1 MCGKPVGLGAYRTR
15 GRLGSAM
22 GLSPPGM
29 EFRLRLILPC
39 KVPSSGSISP
49 RAMLSRVQDERSA
62 AMAIEPPAGRI
73 TAEEFL
79 RLSSASDKR
88 LELVNG
94 EIVEISPIG

>member
-1 MCGKPVGLGAYRTR
+1 
-15 GRLGSAM
+15 
-22 GLSPPGM
+22 
-29 EFRLRLILPC
+29 
-39 KVPSSGSISP
+39 
-49 RAMLSRVQDERSA
+49 
-62 AMAIEPPAGRI
+62 MAIETPAGRI